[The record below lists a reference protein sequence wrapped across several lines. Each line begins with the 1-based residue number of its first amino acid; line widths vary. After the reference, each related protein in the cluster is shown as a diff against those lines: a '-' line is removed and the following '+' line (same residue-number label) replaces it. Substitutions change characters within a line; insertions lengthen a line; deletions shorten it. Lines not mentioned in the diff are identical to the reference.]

1 MTVTATEVLAVDS
14 AKVVTEIRTKVL
26 QFKNISQSG
35 SRSLTTGIVDS
46 FVQDAVMEVYKDI
59 GVIKSKA
66 IAVTNGSQAYLVD
79 EGLMNIISAVMDTS
93 GAGGRSMK
101 PLKPILKKNLREATY
116 TDDQEDINI
125 RPYYYTRNEDTIKL
139 WPPLHTYNSGTD
151 TLKIEFR
158 ARGEYPD
165 ATNEVPGTVWE
176 HQLAIVFKTCVFAT
190 MRQGQWDV
198 VAHWEKYYR
207 AQVDIILGR
216 ETNER
221 REASTP

>member
-1 MTVTATEVLAVDS
+1 MITILLIFLIMTVTATEVLAVDS

-165 ATNEVPGTVWE
+165 ATNEVPE
-176 HQLAIVFKTCVFAT
+176 L
-190 MRQGQWDV
+190 
-198 VAHWEKYYR
+198 
-207 AQVDIILGR
+207 
-216 ETNER
+216 
-221 REASTP
+221 